1 MQDLQTDRKRAGEEV
16 MDAQKLAEQAG
27 FSKFHQHQLRHLI
40 ARLARLAY
48 SEGLEDAA
56 GECEWANPLEPT
68 MDALAAGIRAM
79 KTANASA
86 KGPGGSLPGPA

>member
-1 MQDLQTDRKRAGEEV
+1 MQDLPPHCERAGEEV

-27 FSKFHQHQLRHLI
+27 FSKFHRHQLRHLI
-40 ARLARLAY
+40 SRLARLAY

-56 GECEWANPLEPT
+56 GECEWAKPLEPT

-79 KTANASA
+79 KR
-86 KGPGGSLPGPA
+86 P